1 MIKHWFSDVRA
12 FRLDPLSLIS
22 SRGTQSSEAVVP
34 LALGPRPVVLVRDP
48 QAVKSLMKLSEEIS
62 DKGRLVQKLRDVIG
76 ASSLTL
82 SGDDQRK
89 RRAVLHERLSRGVA
103 STYVPQMLATIRATC
118 LQLSKELTFR
128 ADIVG
133 GSLALKLICIA
144 LFGHR
149 ALTSGDEV
157 AIMDA
162 VNALEA
168 DLQAEMFRF
177 LPRTPWQKR
186 RDLEI
191 RARALT
197 TIAHIITKV
206 RASASNSS
214 VLTALTDLGLSD
226 IEIRDE
232 ITTMIIAGYHTTG
245 AAITWLIHYLAC
257 ERNAADLIR
266 LEYHQVSDAAGEIVP
281 DRLAAAS
288 VSMAFV
294 KEVLRLYPSA
304 WWTTRELKQPTTV
317 GNAALK
323 KGTTLIV
330 SPWLY
335 HRDARNF
342 EQPDSFQLN
351 RSFASSSYLPFG
363 AGPRACVGMGVALLE
378 LQLIA
383 LEFATTLSVT
393 EVPSQANKAA
403 IPGIT
408 LSAPPLEFKVK
419 VRGFEERAATFA
431 A

>member
-1 MIKHWFSDVRA
+1 MIRHWFSDVRA
-12 FRLDPLSLIS
+12 FKLDPLSLIS
-22 SRGTQSSEAVVP
+22 SRGIKSSEAVIP

-48 QAVKSLMKLSEEIS
+48 QVVKSLMKLSEEIS

-82 SGDDQRK
+82 SGDEHRK

-103 STYVPQMLATIRATC
+103 SSYVPAMLATIRATC
-118 LQLSKELTFR
+118 LQLSKESTFR
-128 ADIVG
+128 ADVVG

-149 ALTSGDEV
+149 VLTAGDEV

-186 RDLEI
+186 RDLDI
-191 RARALT
+191 RGRALA
-197 TIAHIITKV
+197 TIAHIIAKV
-206 RASASNSS
+206 RAGASSSS
-214 VLTALTDLGLSD
+214 VLTALTDLGLTD
-226 IEIRDE
+226 NEIRDE

-245 AAITWLIHYLAC
+245 AAIAWLVHYLAR
-257 ERNAADLIR
+257 EHAAVDLIR
-266 LEYHQVSDAAGEIVP
+266 LEYQHVSDVAGEIAP
-281 DRLAAAS
+281 DRLGRATT
-288 VSMAFV
+288 SMAFV

-304 WWTTRELKQPTTV
+304 WWTTRELKQATTV
-317 GNAALK
+317 GTTALK

-335 HRDARNF
+335 HRDDRNF
-342 EQPDSFQLN
+342 EQPDSFKLD
-351 RSFASSSYLPFG
+351 RSFASASYLPFG

-393 EVPSQANKAA
+393 EVPSQGNNKA

-408 LSAPPLEFKVK
+408 LCAPPLEFRVN
-419 VRGFEERAATFA
+419 VRGFEETATILAA
-431 A
+431 